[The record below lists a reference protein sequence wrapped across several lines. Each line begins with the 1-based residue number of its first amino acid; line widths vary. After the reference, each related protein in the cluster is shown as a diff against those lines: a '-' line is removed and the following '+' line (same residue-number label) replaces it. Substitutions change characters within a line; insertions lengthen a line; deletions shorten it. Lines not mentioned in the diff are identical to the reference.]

1 MLAGLSHNNENTGYI
16 FLNTFSTATSVI
28 SNITGINITTTATL
42 PLLR

>member
-1 MLAGLSHNNENTGYI
+1 MLAGISHNNENTDHI
-16 FLNTFSTATSVI
+16 FLNIISTSTTVI